1 MYLATAERVEPLA
14 ERLAQVLAT
23 TPTDP
28 MTPEW
33 VVVPTSGMQ
42 RWLSLE
48 LARHLGSAGPDAHDG
63 IAANIDF
70 AYPGSL
76 RLRVLEAGRAAD
88 DPDPWLV
95 DHLVW
100 AILAVADLHAGDPQL
115 TPLTTIPPGGSRYST
130 ARRIADL
137 FDRYHVHRP
146 QMVRHWAAGRLL
158 DDSGRPLPDHHL
170 WQPRLW
176 QLVRQQLSIPSPPE
190 RMPNLLDQVRTGE
203 LALDL
208 PPRLVLFGLTTLPGG
223 AGFLDLVHAVSA
235 QHDVHL
241 FLLEPC
247 LTILGSSTPSG
258 VPPRPG
264 PRLRS
269 DDRSADH
276 VQPPLLRSWG
286 RLPRETAVLLADAT
300 ETWLPPADLITDPTP
315 NAHPNHATNPA
326 RPSLLHRLQAD
337 IRAGQ
342 APTAAVT
349 ADDIDRSI
357 QFHAGHGSTRQVE
370 ILRDAILH
378 LLADPDLDLV
388 EDDIVVM
395 CPNLERFAPI
405 VEAVFGPSADRP
417 PSHAPAHAAHAPAL
431 RYRIADRSIGTSN
444 PVLEAT
450 AALLELVAGRFDA
463 PAVLDFI
470 TSTPIRERFRFSDDD
485 LGRVADWVATTNV
498 RWGLDPEHR
507 APLGVPAS
515 ISNNTWRAALDQL
528 LVGAAV
534 YDDGLTLAVGDVVA
548 MGIEGDDADLAGRL
562 ADLLWRL
569 GQLADQTTTPR
580 PIDEWV
586 TVLREALRDLFAAP
600 PDEQWQLQTLP
611 RLLADVVERSQ
622 IDRHRSTTLL
632 TFVDVRRLLA
642 DQLRSAPGRPN
653 FFRGGITVTSMTPL
667 RWIPYRVVGLLGMDQ
682 SAFSTSGADGDD
694 LAAANP
700 QLGDRDPRGETRQA
714 LLEAVLAAGEHLIVV
729 RDGHDVRT
737 NHEILPA
744 VAVAELID
752 AVTAMIIPD
761 DRAAVAETIEIHH
774 PRQPFDDHCF
784 APGALSRLTNGP
796 WSFDPGARASAE
808 ARRTRHPAGAP
819 VFEPVTLV
827 RLPLADVQLVDLQ
840 KFLKHPGKGF
850 LEQRLGLRLPWDDDP
865 ASALLPVS
873 FAGLGEWRAGDRL
886 LDALLAGH
894 SAEQWIAIEH
904 RRGTLPPGV
913 LGEAAVRDLIASV
926 DELRTAALD
935 LGFQSG
941 PGEPVLITVDLGDGT
956 KLSGTV
962 TSHLEAAAPGPARV
976 QFTRP
981 KPAHRLAA
989 WLDLVA
995 LAANDSARP
1004 WRSVAVNRPLSG
1016 AKKLTIIDLVLATA
1030 IDPPDDRPP
1039 AIDAHEA
1046 LGVAVDLYRRGLAE
1060 PIPLFARFSPGV
1072 HAGKP
1077 DRNLWRGHQDRGDA
1091 YDSFNFPFYGDL
1103 DMDELLALEAI
1114 DSDPAGTG
1122 RRVARYADYLWDAVD
1137 RSVATRPTPAD
1148 HADPTD
1154 DPNSD
1159 HLAPVASS

>member
-1 MYLATAERVEPLA
+1 MHLSTAERVEPLA
-14 ERLAQVLAT
+14 ERLAEVLAT

-48 LARHLGSAGPDAHDG
+48 LARHLGSAGPGAHDG
-63 IAANIDF
+63 IAANIEF

-100 AILAVADLHAGDPQL
+100 AILAIADHHATNPQL

-146 QMVRHWAAGRLL
+146 QMIRHWAAGRPL

-176 QLVRQQLSIPSPPE
+176 QLVRQQLPIPSPPE
-190 RMPNLLDQVRTGE
+190 RMPELLEQVRTGA

-223 AGFLDLVHAVSA
+223 TGFLDLVHAVTA
-235 QHDVHL
+235 QHDLHL

-247 LTILGSSTPSG
+247 LSIVGLTTSGDPS
-258 VPPRPG
+258 PRPE

-269 DDRSADH
+269 DDRRADH

-300 ETWLPPADLITDPTP
+300 ETWLPHAHAIADSTPDDRPDPAI
-315 NAHPNHATNPA
+315 NPA
-326 RPSLLHRLQAD
+326 RPSLLHQLQID

-342 APTAAVT
+342 APTATVT
-349 ADDIDRSI
+349 ADHVDESI

-378 LLADPDLDLV
+378 LLADPELDLD

-395 CPNLERFAPI
+395 CPSLERFAPL
-405 VEAVFGPSADRP
+405 VEAGFGPSADRP
-417 PSHAPAHAAHAPAL
+417 PSHAPLWTAHAPAL

-450 AALLELVAGRFDA
+450 VALLELVAGRFDA

-470 TSTPIRERFRFSDDD
+470 ASTPIRERFRFSDDD
-485 LGRVADWVATTNV
+485 LARIADWVTTTNV

-507 APLGVPAS
+507 ATLGVPAS
-515 ISNNTWRAALDQL
+515 ITNNTWRAALDRL

-569 GQLADQTTTPR
+569 GQLADQTTTAR
-580 PIDEWV
+580 PVDEWV
-586 TVLREALRDLFAAP
+586 MVLREALNDLFAAP
-600 PDEQWQLQTLP
+600 PDEPWQLQTLP
-611 RLLADVVERSQ
+611 RLLASVVERSQ
-622 IDRHRSTTLL
+622 IDGDRSTTRLN
-632 TFVDVRRLLA
+632 FVDVRRLLA
-642 DQLRSAPGRPN
+642 DQLRGAPGRPN

-667 RWIPYRVVGLLGMDQ
+667 RWIPYRVVCLLGMDQ
-682 SAFSTSGADGDD
+682 SSFSTGAADGDD

-714 LLEAVLAAGEHLIVV
+714 MLEAVLAAGEHLIVV

-752 AVTAMIIPD
+752 AVTAMIVPD
-761 DRAAVAETIEIHH
+761 DRALVAETIEIHH
-774 PRQPFDDHCF
+774 PRQPFDERCF
-784 APGALSRLTNGP
+784 APDGLSPLTRGP
-796 WSFDPGARASAE
+796 WSFDPGALASAE
-808 ARRTRHPAGAP
+808 ARRWRDPVGAP
-819 VFEPVTLV
+819 VFEPVALM
-827 RLPLADVQLVDLQ
+827 RLALADVQLVDLH

-850 LEQRLGLRLPWDDDP
+850 LEQRLRLRLPWDNDP
-865 ASALLPVS
+865 TTALLPVA
-873 FAGLGEWRAGDRL
+873 FDGLDLWRVGDRL
-886 LDALLAGH
+886 LDALLTGH
-894 SAEQWIAIEH
+894 PADEWIAIEQ

-913 LGEAAVRDLIASV
+913 LGEAAVGELIASV
-926 DELRTAALD
+926 DELHSAALD
-935 LGFQSG
+935 LGYQPG
-941 PGEPVLITVDLGDGT
+941 PGEPMLISVDLGDGT
-956 KLSGTV
+956 KLTGTV
-962 TSHLEAAAPGPARV
+962 TSHLDTAAPGPARV
-976 QFTRP
+976 EFTRP
-981 KPAHRLAA
+981 KPAHHIAA

-995 LAANDSARP
+995 LAAHDPATP
-1004 WRSVAVNRPLSG
+1004 WRSVAVNRG
-1016 AKKLTIIDLVLATA
+1016 KANAKKLTIIDLVLATA
-1030 IDPPDDRPP
+1030 VDPLGDQPNDGPS

-1046 LGVAVDLYRRGLAE
+1046 IGVAVDLYRRGLAE

-1072 HAGKP
+1072 RAGHP
-1077 DRNLWRGHQDRGDA
+1077 VGSDWQGYDDRGDGNDA
-1091 YDSFNFPFYGDL
+1091 FNFPFYGHL
-1103 DMDELLALEAI
+1103 DMHDLMALEAV
-1114 DSDPAGTG
+1114 DGDPAGTG
-1122 RRVARYADYLWDAVD
+1122 GRVACYADYLWDAVD
-1137 RSVATRPTPAD
+1137 RSVATRPVPAD
-1148 HADPTD
+1148 DPDQRT
-1154 DPNSD
+1154 
-1159 HLAPVASS
+1159 PVASS